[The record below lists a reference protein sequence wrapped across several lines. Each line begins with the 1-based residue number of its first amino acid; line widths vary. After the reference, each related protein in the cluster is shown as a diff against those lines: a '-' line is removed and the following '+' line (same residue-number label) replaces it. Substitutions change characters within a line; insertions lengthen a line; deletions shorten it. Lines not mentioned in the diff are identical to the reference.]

1 MAKHFLAFFKN
12 ICKLLK
18 LKSYFFKKVQLISNK
33 RPEKIDWNQI
43 NKQNNKQNLQLAF
56 NLAESEF
63 SVTKLLDVED
73 VDVSVPDE
81 KSLITY
87 VSSLF
92 EALPNIKLNTSLN
105 EKDKVFIKSFKKC
118 LILN

>member
-1 MAKHFLAFFKN
+1 MAKYFLAFFKN
-12 ICKLLK
+12 ICKLFLFNFLEYVK
-18 LKSYFFKKVQLISNK
+18 YLLLFK
-33 RPEKIDWNQI
+33 RPEKIDWNQV
-43 NKQNNKQNLQLAF
+43 NRQNNKQNLQLAF

-105 EKDKVFIKSFKKC
+105 EKDKVFIKSFKKY